1 MLITAQ
7 TIDNYKGFQYV
18 VPKRL
23 TSRQSPYVKV
33 RWQNKGVA
41 YILLEDSR
49 VVFYETAP
57 SEAKEQITVLETW
70 IKKNIVISKRAWNKL
85 NEVKV

>member
-1 MLITAQ
+1 MLISAQ

-18 VPKRL
+18 VSKRL
-23 TSRQSPYVKV
+23 TSHQSPYVKV
-33 RWQNKGVA
+33 RWQDNGVA
-41 YILLEDSR
+41 YILLENSR
-49 VVFYETAP
+49 VMFYETTP
-57 SEAKEQITVLETW
+57 NEVREQRDVLETW